1 MKDMALV
8 KNHPN
13 RRGMTLIE
21 VVVAMVIL
29 SMLSVGLLNGV
40 LQSRKIT
47 EENIYHSAAM
57 NATVGYLEQ
66 LKSLPYSEI
75 REAIDDPLGT
85 PLNTV
90 VDSTTSDP
98 IYLSTWNFKNLTIN
112 VDEDGNTIENMDFW
126 VWPHVEDLSAGHNQP
141 AVAIRMAYAWRSPV
155 TNYYRLGNLK
165 IVRSSVVTY

>member
-1 MKDMALV
+1 MKNSALD
-8 KNHPN
+8 
-13 RRGMTLIE
+13 RIRSSLLGMTLVE
-21 VVVAMVIL
+21 VMVAMVIL

-66 LKSLPYSEI
+66 LKSLPYGEI
-75 REAIDDPLGT
+75 RQAISDPFGS
-85 PLNTV
+85 PLKTV
-90 VDSTTSDP
+90 IDSTTDDP
-98 IYLSTWNFKNLTIN
+98 IYLNTWNYKNLTIN
-112 VDEDGNTIENMDFW
+112 VDENGSTIENMDFW
-126 VWPHVEDLSAGHNQP
+126 VWPQVEDLATGHNQP

-155 TNYYRLGNLK
+155 TNSYRLGNLK